1 MIGKSKILN
10 EEGLHMRPSSKVVTL
25 VEKFNGTVFFYYNNI
40 KADAKNILELMF
52 LSLCKNDEFEIEI
65 ISNLSDS
72 LLAKEEEK
80 NLYEKLVYLIEVQK
94 FGEI

>member
-1 MIGKSKILN
+1 MREKSKILN

-25 VEKFNGTVFFYYNNI
+25 VENFNGTVFFYCNGI

-65 ISNLSDS
+65 VSFNENSA
-72 LLAKEEEK
+72 LAELEEQEMYK
-80 NLYEKLVYLIEVQK
+80 KLVDLIEIQK